1 MISKG
6 REFESLR
13 GQSILEYIFFLH
25 FLMLVIVWE
34 CGFLEK
40 MAWGNKRAETDK
52 AGLQTTTLESA
63 GTEALFRML

>member
-34 CGFLEK
+34 EK